1 MTGESPY
8 LRYGAHAHD
17 AESMHGGSGDPG
29 QQVSIVDFVRRHLRG
44 RFILTGALCT
54 ALGLSAAAAGYLVPK
69 PKYKVEGLVRVQST
83 MPRILYQVEDPAQQP
98 MVASFA
104 NTQASLLQNPR
115 VQARAMNSV
124 AWRELGRPR
133 TPKAEEEFTE
143 HLSVSTNKEA
153 PELVFVNFHD
163 PEPRA
168 ALIAVQEVIKAYQE
182 LFVGAEAKSVRDMQV
197 SALASRKS
205 TLEAQK
211 RDIETRTRAVAAE
224 FETDDLR
231 RLNEHY
237 VTQMLNF
244 DARIS
249 ALAML
254 LGEAGIDP
262 AALEAEASAAGGKK
276 LLPVAKT
283 PEQIALADRKMARLI
298 ADHENALRAID
309 QLRSAYADDHRV
321 ILRARTEI
329 EMLERAID
337 QRAREWMNPALQAA
351 SVPVPIEA
359 MTPPELA
366 NAYLRLRDQA
376 ERFRVKAVAVSKAL
390 TQTDELQR
398 EVFNTQALLDE
409 VTKRIDQ
416 LALEAKVQD
425 RIGRIDVILPDTP
438 PSIPAQDPRVKYAIF
453 GLLAGLGVPFVAML
467 FIGFADRRFRFADQ
481 IADAG
486 IPTAML
492 GVLPEIDEEEADPGR
507 LAAAVHAVHHI
518 RMRLRLGGGQGPRT
532 HVVSSPRS
540 GDGKT
545 TLTLSLGISCSA
557 AGARTLLIDFDL
569 VGRALS
575 NRLNASPSHG
585 TGHAILLPRKA
596 PEIVATAIPGLS
608 LLPAGTGDVRLRSRI
623 THESFRAL
631 LASLRDQYDVI
642 LVDTGPV
649 LGSLEAN
656 IAGAVA
662 DEVIL
667 VVGRGTQHGLVREA
681 AQHVASIGGR
691 LGGMVFNRASENDF
705 SHSAAGS
712 PALNSVRSGDPIPLR
727 PAPAPIPGMESADIL
742 AKSVAAERMENEI
755 AA

>member
-1 MTGESPY
+1 MTGEPPS
-8 LRYGAHAHD
+8 LRYGAHVHD
-17 AESMHGGSGDPG
+17 ADAFSGSPGDPG
-29 QQVSIVDFVRRHLRG
+29 HQVSIVDFVRRHLRG
-44 RFILTGALCT
+44 RFILTGVLCT
-54 ALGLSAAAAGYLVPK
+54 LLGLSAAAAGYLIPK
-69 PKYKVEGLVRVQST
+69 PKYKVEGLVRVQAT

-197 SALASRKS
+197 AALASRKS

-211 RDIETRTRAVAAE
+211 RDLESRIRAVAAD

-237 VTQMLNF
+237 VTQMLTF

-262 AALEAEASAAGGKK
+262 AALEAEAAAAGGKK
-276 LLPVAKT
+276 TLPVSKT

-298 ADHENALRAID
+298 NDHENAVRAIE
-309 QLRSAYADDHRV
+309 QLRSTYADDHRV
-321 ILRARTEI
+321 LQRARTEL

-337 QRAREWMNPALQAA
+337 QRAREWMNPATQA
-351 SVPVPIEA
+351 SSMSVPIEA

-376 ERFRVKAVAVSKAL
+376 ERFRVKAVGVSKAL
-390 TQTDELQR
+390 TQTDEFQR

-409 VTKRIDQ
+409 VTRRIDQ

-438 PSIPAQDPRVKYAIF
+438 PSMPSQDPRVKYALF
-453 GLLAGLGVPFVAML
+453 GLIAGFGLPFVAML

-481 IADAG
+481 TADAG
-486 IPTAML
+486 IPAVML
-492 GVLPEIDEEEADPGR
+492 GVLPELDEEEADPGR
-507 LAAAVHAVHHI
+507 LSAAVHAVHHI
-518 RMRLRLGGGQGPRT
+518 RMRLRLGGDGHRT

-545 TLTLSLGISCSA
+545 TLSLSLGISCSA
-557 AGARTLLIDFDL
+557 AGARTLLVDFDL

-575 NRLNASPSHG
+575 NRLNASPARG
-585 TGHAILLPRKA
+585 TGHAILQPRKA
-596 PEIVATAIPGLS
+596 PEIVPTAIPGLS

-623 THESFRAL
+623 THEAFRAML
-631 LASLRDQYDVI
+631 HSLRDQYDVI
-642 LVDTGPV
+642 LVDTGPI

-656 IAGAVA
+656 IAGAIA

-667 VVGRGTQHGLVREA
+667 VVGRGTQHGLVRDA
-681 AQHVASIGGR
+681 AAHVASIGGR

-727 PAPAPIPGMESADIL
+727 PAPAPIPGMESADML
-742 AKSVAAERMENEI
+742 AKCVAAERMENEI